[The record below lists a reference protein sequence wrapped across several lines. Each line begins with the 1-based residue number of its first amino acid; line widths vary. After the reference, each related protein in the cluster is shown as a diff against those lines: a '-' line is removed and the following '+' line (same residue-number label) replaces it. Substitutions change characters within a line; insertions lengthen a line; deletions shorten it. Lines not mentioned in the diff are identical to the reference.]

1 MLSCKQKK
9 DLFVLIKKGSAKN
22 LKIQPMKRIYLTSAV
37 FFMAPLIFGFRVQ
50 AIEVSL
56 KIEFGQ
62 LTRQG
67 NCEPGN
73 GICKVLLTATNST
86 KSSVGADFEIIN
98 GEAKLK
104 DGKLYVFISKEINER
119 GKGARGIYS
128 VTIKENVII
137 EEALSKQLGVE
148 KLSITPGNYECNQ
161 KTFVFNVKGP
171 KDVSTGQSSGKK
183 QH

>member
-1 MLSCKQKK
+1 
-9 DLFVLIKKGSAKN
+9 
-22 LKIQPMKRIYLTSAV
+22 MKRIYLTSAV
-37 FFMAPLIFGFRVQ
+37 FLMTSLIFSIHVQ
-50 AIEVSL
+50 AIDIFL

-62 LTRQG
+62 LTPQG
-67 NCEPGN
+67 NCESGN
-73 GICKVLLTATNST
+73 GICKVFLTTTNTT
-86 KSSVGADFEIIN
+86 KSSAGADFEIIN

-128 VTIKENVII
+128 ATIKENVII

-171 KDVSTGQSSGKK
+171 KDVSTGQSSGKR